1 MPHHPGGLQDPGQLD
16 LAPHATRRARA
27 QRALQGGGGAGQVL
41 LAQRGGP
48 QLLGQGR
55 VLLRSLFL
63 QGLHPGPHLLELAA
77 HRCQGPQHG
86 AVPLGTF
93 LGHLG
98 ARGQLLGPR
107 LPLGGLG
114 PQLRH
119 LLVVRAGRGGAPG
132 DRADVADDHPDR
144 QTDQEQQDGKKDG

>member
-1 MPHHPGGLQDPGQLD
+1 MLFGP
-16 LAPHATRRARA
+16 
-27 QRALQGGGGAGQVL
+27 L
-41 LAQRGGP
+41 L
-48 QLLGQGR
+48 
-55 VLLRSLFL
+55 L

-86 AVPLGTF
+86 AITLGAL

-98 ARGQLLGPR
+98 ARGQLLGSC
-107 LPLGGLG
+107 LPLGGLR

-119 LLVVRAGRGGAPG
+119 LLVVRAVHGGAPG
-132 DRADVADDHPDR
+132 DRTDVADDHPDR